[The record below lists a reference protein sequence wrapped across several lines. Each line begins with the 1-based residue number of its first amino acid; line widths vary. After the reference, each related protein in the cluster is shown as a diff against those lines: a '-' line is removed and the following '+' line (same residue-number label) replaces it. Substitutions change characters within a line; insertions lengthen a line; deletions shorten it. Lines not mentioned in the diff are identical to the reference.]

1 MIIAPV
7 IVTMLAAQVPPGE
20 ILDRILAVVGG
31 ELILLSDA
39 MAAQRFGL
47 VDPPPA
53 GADPIR
59 PTLDALIDRRL
70 QLFEVNRYLPPE
82 PDPAAIDAQMAAI
95 RARFPTAEALQ
106 AALAECGITEAALRS
121 SVRDTLRLAT
131 YRAQRFA
138 AALEPSEE
146 DLIRY
151 YRMRENEFTRDGVLQ
166 AFAEVRDE
174 LRARVAAERSASL
187 IAEWRETL
195 RRRTDVQVLYDAR

>member
-1 MIIAPV
+1 MIIALV
-7 IVTMLAAQVPPGE
+7 IVTLLSMQAPAGE
-20 ILDRILAVVGG
+20 IIDRILAVVGG

-47 VDPPPA
+47 VEPPPP

-82 PDPAAIDAQMAAI
+82 PDPAAIDARLAAV
-95 RARFPTAEALQ
+95 RARFPTAEAFQ
-106 AALAECGITEAALRS
+106 AALAESGITEAALRS
-121 SVRDTLRLAT
+121 SVRDTLRLAN

-146 DLIRY
+146 DLVRY
-151 YRMRENEFTRDGVLQ
+151 YRMRENEFTRDGVLRP
-166 AFAEVRDE
+166 FAEVRDE

-187 IAEWRETL
+187 IAEWLDTL

>member
-1 MIIAPV
+1 
-7 IVTMLAAQVPPGE
+7 
-20 ILDRILAVVGG
+20 VGG

-59 PTLDALIDRRL
+59 PTLDALIDRQL

-82 PDPAAIDAQMAAI
+82 PDPAAIDARLAEV
-95 RARFPTAEALQ
+95 RARFPTAEAFQ
-106 AALAECGITEAALRS
+106 AALAESGITEAALRS
-121 SVRDTLRLAT
+121 SVRDTLRIAN

-146 DLIRY
+146 DLVRY
-151 YRMRENEFTRDGVLQ
+151 YRMREAELTRDGVLQ
-166 AFAEVRDE
+166 PFAEVRDG
-174 LRARVAAERSASL
+174 LRARLVAERSASL
-187 IAEWRETL
+187 IAEWLETL